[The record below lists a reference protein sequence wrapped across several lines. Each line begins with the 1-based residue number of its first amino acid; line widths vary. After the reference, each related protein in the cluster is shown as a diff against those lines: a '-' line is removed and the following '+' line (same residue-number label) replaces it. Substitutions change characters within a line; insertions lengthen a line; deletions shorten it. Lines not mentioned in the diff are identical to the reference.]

1 MRTFTLRDLDRQPGE
16 ILDACER
23 EGAVRIKRRDG
34 RTYTL
39 TPAMNGR
46 NGRSLPDF
54 KARMKAAGM
63 KKLSYRSTR
72 LLDKLIAGE

>member
-34 RTYTL
+34 RAYTL